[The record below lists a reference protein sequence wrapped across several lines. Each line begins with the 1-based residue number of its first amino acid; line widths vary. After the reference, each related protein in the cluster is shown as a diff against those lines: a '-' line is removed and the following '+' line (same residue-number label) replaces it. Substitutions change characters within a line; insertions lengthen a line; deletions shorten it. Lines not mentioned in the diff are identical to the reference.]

1 MLKMDLNQIKEF
13 IVQGNLHAFYVS
25 PEWRRLRREVLA
37 EDKGECQ
44 ICKAK
49 GRYKPAS
56 HVHHVNYL
64 RKHPELALSKTYRDD
79 DGILKRNLIS
89 VCKECHETV
98 CHPARL
104 PYHGTKPKPLTEER
118 W

>member
-1 MLKMDLNQIKEF
+1 MTAKMIQQLIAS
-13 IVQGNLHAFYVS
+13 GNIHKFYVS

-37 EDKGECQ
+37 ADKGECQ

-49 GRYKPAS
+49 GFYKPAN
-56 HVHHVNYL
+56 HVHHVNYV
-64 RKHPELALSKTYRDD
+64 RKHPELALSKTYVDD
-79 DGILKRNLIS
+79 DGNVKRNLVS

-98 CHPARL
+98 CHPERL
-104 PYHGTKPKPLTEER
+104 PYHGKKQKPLTAER